1 MLLLIFFFSRISIQH
16 VNVHDPQRVSL
27 SDVENDSN
35 PEANIYAISS
45 EGGNMIFH
53 VNHNPRIKISRKSTE
68 DLKSIALTV
77 MSENGGQLSTAPV
90 RAHSEAEL
98 TYERVNPEE
107 VKLRFNPFG
116 SVNSLDKLIFDGFEL
131 PAGKQKVPVNLS
143 SAKRLDKET
152 CQKEGIFFDGKEEE
166 EPAPEITNEVFSDRQ
181 LTPDEVVA
189 EIMNDLLNHV
199 MTQVSSAEDQG
210 GEGQRKDSVTSSQ
223 MCDHDLLNAIET
235 ASLEV
240 DSTSSSESDL
250 PHASQEKGGVKG
262 ILNKKGGKK
271 GSQDGDAAPEGIHP
285 LHMHLLL
292 YTQPYDYR
300 RTLYALSTIRAML
313 VQCPRLVVTA
323 MATTSIS
330 AVRAPHLARIQTL
343 LARHRKSVFGKNFFG
358 ELPPEV
364 LSSYRSNMFLEVVIS
379 LCLYCMRGYYPNL
392 MMSRLTDDELLGN
405 NLVHSQAAEV
415 SMVGLIAVLGNVV
428 SAEHKYY
435 AKDKERVSIFL
446 TVLRT
451 LMPSHNRPFL
461 PHFF

>member
-1 MLLLIFFFSRISIQH
+1 MCVHSRISIQH
-16 VNVHDPQRVSL
+16 VNVHDPKRVAL
-27 SDVENDSN
+27 SDMDSESN

-53 VNHNPRIKISRKSTE
+53 VNHDLKTKFSRKSTE

-77 MSENGGQLSTAPV
+77 MSQKGGQLATAPV

-98 TYERVNPEE
+98 SYERVNPEQ

-116 SVNSLDKLIFDGFEL
+116 SVNSLDKLIFDGCEL
-131 PAGKQKVPVNLS
+131 PGRKLPPNLTG
-143 SAKRLDKET
+143 AKRLDKET

-166 EPAPEITNEVFSDRQ
+166 EPAPELTDQVFSDKEP
-181 LTPDEVVA
+181 TAEEVVA
-189 EIMNDLLNHV
+189 DIMTDLLNRV
-199 MTQVSSAEDQG
+199 MVQVANKETQGNDH
-210 GEGQRKDSVTSSQ
+210 RKASVTSSQ

-250 PHASQEKGGVKG
+250 SHASQDKPLKG
-262 ILNKKGGKK
+262 ILNKKGTKRTSEEGE
-271 GSQDGDAAPEGIHP
+271 GLPEGIHP

-300 RTLYALSTIRAML
+300 RMLYALSTIRAML

-330 AVRAPHLARIQTL
+330 SIRAPHLARIQTL

-358 ELPPEV
+358 ELPAEV

-379 LCLYCMRGYYPNL
+379 LCLYCMRGYFPNL
-392 MMSRLTDDELLGN
+392 MMSRLSDEELLGN
-405 NLVHSQAAEV
+405 NLVHAQAAEV
-415 SMVGLIAVLGNVV
+415 SV
-428 SAEHKYY
+428 
-435 AKDKERVSIFL
+435 
-446 TVLRT
+446 
-451 LMPSHNRPFL
+451 
-461 PHFF
+461 FFCLSKCK